1 MKLWSYVGEWN
12 DSCRTCGLKCYI
24 SAEQQWAT
32 SECWHWYLSLLN
44 EPKEALRKDSNAM
57 EDSKAILGLALS
69 IVWDSIQH
77 LGKCITM
84 RKFSILNI
92 PIIIVSQIAE
102 QCQRFCF
109 ILLPIYFI
117 HPLYLGKGKVREGK
131 RGACYFICWPTA
143 FDCCEAWGYFLH

>member
-1 MKLWSYVGEWN
+1 MWNNEIVKLCWRMKRFLQDMWLEVLHQ
-12 DSCRTCGLKCYI
+12 CRTAVGNIRMLTLI
-24 SAEQQWAT
+24 FVI
-32 SECWHWYLSLLN
+32 
-44 EPKEALRKDSNAM
+44 ALRKDSNAM
-57 EDSKAILGLALS
+57 EVLRKAILGLALS

-117 HPLYLGKGKVREGK
+117 HPLYLGKGKVREGE
-131 RGACYFICWPTA
+131 RGACYLICWPTA